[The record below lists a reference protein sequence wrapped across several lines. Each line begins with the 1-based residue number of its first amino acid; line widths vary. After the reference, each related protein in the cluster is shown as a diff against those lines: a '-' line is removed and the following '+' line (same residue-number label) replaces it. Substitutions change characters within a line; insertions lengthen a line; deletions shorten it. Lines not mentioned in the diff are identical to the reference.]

1 MNSFFSHRLGRA
13 VLLGGLLCAL
23 FVSAATTRAAHIKLF
38 VLTGQSNSLGTTDGD
53 GADPSPGSDPA
64 DAVVRFYWHNLASA
78 TKSLGDS
85 GGVFTMLRE
94 QQGGFYKGS
103 ATHWG
108 PEIGFGRRLHRAGVR
123 DFGIIKASRGG
134 GGNSF
139 WSKTAADHHM
149 YDHVL
154 KTVIAATADLAKGGH
169 TFEIIGLLYLQGESD
184 SPAEA
189 AIADTRIKELADN
202 LRRDLP
208 HTKTMHTTIAGIA
221 AAGATRDTVRAKH
234 AEVAADA
241 ALFSF
246 FITTDLRDQ
255 MPDRLHFNKPA
266 KLAIGERFA
275 EACLAK
281 LNLGQRAA
289 PDSRNQPSTKP
300 AK

>member
-1 MNSFFSHRLGRA
+1 MKALLVALFRMKF
-13 VLLGGLLCAL
+13 VLLLAALLLVTAP
-23 FVSAATTRAAHIKLF
+23 ARAAHVKLF

-53 GADPSPGSDPA
+53 GAEPSPGA
-64 DAVVRFYWHNLASA
+64 DAADKDVRFCWHNLANA
-78 TKSLGDS
+78 AKSLGDS
-85 GGVFTMLRE
+85 GGAFTTLRE

-154 KTVIAATADLAKGGH
+154 KTVTAATTDLVKGGH

-189 AIADTRIKELADN
+189 AIADTRIQELADN

-208 HTKTMHTTIAGIA
+208 HAKALHTVIAGIA
-221 AAGATRDTVRAKH
+221 ATGATRDTVRAKH
-234 AEVAADA
+234 AAVATADA
-241 ALFSF
+241 ALFSSF
-246 FITTDLRDQ
+246 STTDLRDQ

-266 KLAIGERFA
+266 KIAIGERFA
-275 EACLAK
+275 EVCLTK
-281 LNLGQRAA
+281 LPLRPA
-289 PDSRNQPSTKP
+289 P
-300 AK
+300 

>member
-1 MNSFFSHRLGRA
+1 MNHFSTHRLGRA
-13 VLLGGLLCAL
+13 VPLGLLLCTL
-23 FVSAATTRAAHIKLF
+23 FHSVITARATHLKL
-38 VLTGQSNSLGTTDGD
+38 VILTGQSNSLGTTDGD
-53 GADPSPGSDPA
+53 GADPSPGA
-64 DAVVRFYWHNLASA
+64 DAADKDVRFCWHNLANA
-78 TKSLGDS
+78 AKSLGDS
-85 GGVFTMLRE
+85 GGAFTTLRE

-149 YDHVL
+149 YDPLL
-154 KTVIAATADLAKGGH
+154 KTVTAATTDLVKGGH

-189 AIADTRIKELADN
+189 AIADTRIQELADN

-208 HTKTMHTTIAGIA
+208 HAKALHTVIAGIA
-221 AAGATRDTVRAKH
+221 ATGATRDTVRAKH
-234 AEVAADA
+234 AAVATADA
-241 ALFSF
+241 ALFSSF
-246 FITTDLRDQ
+246 STTDLRDQ

-266 KLAIGERFA
+266 KIAIGERFA
-275 EACLAK
+275 EVCLTK
-281 LNLGQRAA
+281 LPLRPA
-289 PDSRNQPSTKP
+289 P
-300 AK
+300 

>member
-1 MNSFFSHRLGRA
+1 MKALLVALFRMKF
-13 VLLGGLLCAL
+13 VLLLAALLLVTAP
-23 FVSAATTRAAHIKLF
+23 ARAAHVKLF

-53 GADPSPGSDPA
+53 GAEPSPGA
-64 DAVVRFYWHNLASA
+64 DAADKEVRFFWHNLANVA
-78 TKSLGDS
+78 KSLGDS
-85 GGVFTMLRE
+85 GGAFTTLRE

-139 WSKTAADHHM
+139 WFKAAADHHM
-149 YDHVL
+149 YGHVV
-154 KTVIAATADLAKGGH
+154 KTVMAATADLAKGGH
-169 TFEIIGLLYLQGESD
+169 TFEIVGLLYLQGESD

-189 AIADTRIKELADN
+189 AVSDTRIRELADN

-208 HTKTMHTTIAGIA
+208 NAKAMHTVIAGIA
-221 AAGATRDTVRAKH
+221 ATGATRDTVRAKH
-234 AEVAADA
+234 AAVAATDA
-241 ALFSF
+241 AQFSF
-246 FITTDLRDQ
+246 FSSTDLRDQ

-275 EACLAK
+275 EAWLRIISQHKSKEA
-281 LNLGQRAA
+281 R
-289 PDSRNQPSTKP
+289 
-300 AK
+300 

>member
-1 MNSFFSHRLGRA
+1 MR
-13 VLLGGLLCAL
+13 
-23 FVSAATTRAAHIKLF
+23 FVSQRHRSWLLLSWLVGALLLSSASAAHLKLF

-53 GADPSPGSDPA
+53 GADPSPGTDPA
-64 DAVVRFYWHNLASA
+64 DQEVHFYWHNLANA

-85 GGVFTMLRE
+85 GGGFTTLRE

-139 WSKTAADHHM
+139 WSRTAPDHHM
-149 YDHVL
+149 YDHVV
-154 KTVIAATADLAKGGH
+154 KTVTTATASLTRAGH
-169 TFEIIGLLYLQGESD
+169 TFEIVGLLYLQGESD
-184 SPAEA
+184 SAAEA
-189 AIADTRIKELADN
+189 AIADTRIKELADH

-208 HTKTMHTTIAGIA
+208 NAQALHTVIAGIA
-221 AAGATRDTVRAKH
+221 ATGATRDTVRAKH
-234 AEVAADA
+234 AAVAAGSGQ
-241 ALFSF
+241 FSF
-246 FITTDLRDQ
+246 FSTTDLRDQ

-275 EACLAK
+275 EAWLKKRTPSLA
-281 LNLGQRAA
+281 
-289 PDSRNQPSTKP
+289 P
-300 AK
+300 

>member
-1 MNSFFSHRLGRA
+1 MNWQ
-13 VLLGGLLCAL
+13 LLSSLL
-23 FVSAATTRAAHIKLF
+23 AATLVLVATPARAAHLKLF

-53 GADPSPGSDPA
+53 GAEPSPGADPA
-64 DAVVRFYWHNLASA
+64 DAAVRFFWHNLASA
-78 TKSLGDS
+78 GKSLGDS
-85 GGVFTMLRE
+85 GGAFATLRE

-139 WSKTAADHHM
+139 WSKSAADHHM
-149 YDHVL
+149 YDHVV
-154 KTVIAATADLAKGGH
+154 KTVGAAAADLAKGGH
-169 TFEIIGLLYLQGESD
+169 TFEIVGLLYLQGESD

-189 AIADTRIKELADN
+189 AIADTRIKELAEN

-208 HTKTMHTTIAGIA
+208 NAKSLHTVIAGIA
-221 AAGATRDTVRAKH
+221 AAGAARDTVRAKH
-234 AEVAADA
+234 ADVAPSA
-241 ALFSF
+241 ANQFSF
-246 FITTDLRDQ
+246 FSTTDLRDQ

-275 EACLAK
+275 EAWL
-281 LNLGQRAA
+281 RTV
-289 PDSRNQPSTKP
+289 NQPQPKGTK
-300 AK
+300 

>member
-1 MNSFFSHRLGRA
+1 MNHFSTHRLGRA
-13 VLLGGLLCAL
+13 VPLGLLLCTL
-23 FVSAATTRAAHIKLF
+23 FHSVITARAAHLKL
-38 VLTGQSNSLGTTDGD
+38 VILTGQSNSLGTTDGD
-53 GADPSPGSDPA
+53 GAEPSPGA
-64 DAVVRFYWHNLASA
+64 DAADKDVRFCWHNLANA
-78 TKSLGDS
+78 AKSLGDS
-85 GGVFTMLRE
+85 GGAFTTLRE

-154 KTVIAATADLAKGGH
+154 KTVTAATTDLVKGGH

-189 AIADTRIKELADN
+189 AIADTRIQELADN

-208 HTKTMHTTIAGIA
+208 HAKALHTVIAGIA
-221 AAGATRDTVRAKH
+221 ATGATRDTVRAKH
-234 AEVAADA
+234 AAVATTDA
-241 ALFSF
+241 ALFSSF
-246 FITTDLRDQ
+246 STTDLRDQ
-255 MPDRLHFNKPA
+255 MPDQLHFNKPA
-266 KLAIGERFA
+266 KIAIGERFA
-275 EACLAK
+275 EVCLTK
-281 LNLGQRAA
+281 LPLRPA
-289 PDSRNQPSTKP
+289 P
-300 AK
+300 